1 MTNMDM
7 GAKPD
12 MTTKVDTGSKTN
24 STKVD
29 SNAKIGS
36 GTKIGSGAKAPTID
50 AKPKASPSAKPA
62 DSQVSKTGAEG
73 SVKVTPKPATMTTK
87 PGVIASK

>member
-12 MTTKVDTGSKTN
+12 MTTKIDTGSKTN

-29 SNAKIGS
+29 SNA
-36 GTKIGSGAKAPTID
+36 KIGSGAKAPTID